1 MTTIYLAVQDHAAA
15 RILFGASLLKQAL
28 EEAGYRVEEAGP
40 WELTN
45 YRELAGSKIFVGN
58 RYEAEI
64 LRGLEEQEVLC
75 YHTEAPR
82 EEGFYLATLPGG
94 LTVVAGGSDTGTLY
108 GCQELA
114 AIIREERALPDR
126 LAFGD
131 APSFVLRGPA
141 LGLQKTKVEPPRRT
155 YEYPVTPARF
165 PWFYDKAL
173 WLDFL
178 DMLLEQRCNVVYI
191 WTGHPFSSFVKLD
204 DYPEALE
211 VTEDEFKLNVE
222 TFHWLAEEGNKR
234 GIWIVLKFYNIHIP
248 LPFAEKHGLELHQPK
263 PLPLTSDYYKKSISA
278 FVRKF
283 PNVGLMVCLGEA
295 LQGQLYGAE
304 WLTETILEAVNEG
317 LKDMQLKE
325 KPPIIVRAHAINA
338 ESVMAAALPLY
349 PNLYTEA
356 KFNGE
361 SLTTFTPRGRWQ
373 NIHNHLSSLDTIHM
387 INVHILAN
395 LEPFR
400 WGSPSFI
407 QKSMQAAKYRLGA
420 NGLHLYPLFYW
431 DWPYSPDQA
440 SPRLRQFERDW
451 IWFASWFRYAW
462 NPDRDPKQ
470 ERRYWIDLLARRYGS
485 REAGEAILAAYEES
499 GECAP
504 KLLRRF
510 GITEGNRQTMV
521 LGMTLS
527 QLTNPER
534 YMPWKEL
541 WECQAP
547 QGERL
552 ETFVVRE
559 LRGEPHIGETPL
571 DIIADVERNA
581 EQALR
586 AVRHAG
592 SHVSRNKKEFQRL
605 ETDVAAIRLMTYSY
619 TYKVRAAIDI
629 LTYKHT
635 VGSRY
640 LDRTDLLES
649 ARVHAEVS
657 LNNYRE
663 LTALTDSTYLY
674 ANSMQTPQRKVP
686 FPNGET
692 YGHWRDCL
700 PLYEQ
705 EYDNLSR
712 QVQQLKEG
720 RLPAALN
727 KAARTIEPYKP
738 APFVLHSAN
747 AETYKIDKQQYIFND
762 GDVFIQ
768 SYAEELQG
776 LTGVRFSQREAS
788 KQGVQ
793 LEIELPEKS
802 QILVGYFNSP
812 DSQWLKAPNLEEN
825 THADDQG
832 GLVPILSN
840 GMKVYFYPSLNIH
853 AYTYE
858 AGRHTLVFGKGAY
871 LLVGVISAEQ
881 KPVPR
886 DVTHDGENAD
896 TMDWLYSGDDHES
909 KRRAQP
915 AGGVQK

>member
-1 MTTIYLAVQDHAAA
+1 MRTIYLSVQDHAAP
-15 RILFGASLLKQAL
+15 RILFGAALLTKAL
-28 EEAGYRVEEAGP
+28 EDQGYHVETSEP
-40 WELTN
+40 WMTTH
-45 YRELAGSKIFVGN
+45 YREQVGTKIYIGN
-58 RYEAEI
+58 RKESDLI
-64 LRGLEEQEVLC
+64 RSLEEQEILC
-75 YHTEAPR
+75 YHTQAPE
-82 EEGFYLATLPGG
+82 EEGFYLATLPGQ
-94 LTVVAGGSDTGTLY
+94 LTVISGGSDTGTLY

-114 AIIREERALPDR
+114 AILREEKGLPDR

-178 DMLLEQRCNVVYI
+178 DMLLAQRCNVVYI

-211 VTEDEFKLNVE
+211 VTEDEFQLNVE

-248 LPFAEKHGLELHQPK
+248 LPFAQKHGLELHQPK
-263 PLPLTSDYYKKSISA
+263 PTPLISDYYKKSISA
-278 FVRKF
+278 FVRTF

-304 WLTETILEAVNEG
+304 WLTETILEGVNEG
-317 LKDMQLKE
+317 LKDLQLKE
-325 KPPIIVRAHAINA
+325 KPPIIVRSHAINA
-338 ESVMAAALPLY
+338 ENVMAAALPHY

-373 NIHNHLSSLDTIHM
+373 NIHNHLSSLETIHM

-440 SPRLRQFERDW
+440 APRLRQFDRDW

-470 ERRYWIDLLARRYGS
+470 ERRYWIDLLAERFGS
-485 REAGEAILAAYEES
+485 REAGELILTAYEES

-504 KLLRRF
+504 KILRRF
-510 GITEGNRQTMV
+510 GITEGNRQTMS

-527 QLTNPER
+527 QLTNPDR

-552 ETFVVRE
+552 EEYVVKE
-559 LRGEPHIGETPL
+559 IGGKPHSGETPE
-571 DIIADVERNA
+571 DIILEVERDT
-581 EQALR
+581 EK
-586 AVRHAG
+586 AVYAIRKAG
-592 SHVSRNKKEFQRL
+592 GSVSRNKEEFDRIVN
-605 ETDVAAIRLMTYSY
+605 DVEAIRLMTYSY
-619 TYKVRAAIDI
+619 TYKVRAAINI

-635 VGSRY
+635 VGGRY
-640 LDRTDLLES
+640 FERTDLLES
-649 ARVHAEVS
+649 AQTHVEES
-657 LNNYRE
+657 LRNYRE
-663 LTALTDSTYLY
+663 LTALTNQTYLY

-705 EYDNLSR
+705 EFENLTK
-712 QVQQLKEG
+712 QVQRLKEG
-720 RLPAALN
+720 RLPTAL
-727 KAARTIEPYKP
+727 KDTGGKIEPYQ
-738 APFVLHSAN
+738 AVPFVLHSKN
-747 AETYKIDKQQYIFND
+747 AETYTIEKQQYIFND

-768 SYAEELQG
+768 NCAEELTG
-776 LTGVRFSQREAS
+776 LTGIRFSQREAS
-788 KQGVQ
+788 KEGVN
-793 LEIELPEKS
+793 LDIELSEKS
-802 QILVGYFNSP
+802 MILVGYFNSP

-825 THADDQG
+825 THADDRG
-832 GLVPILSN
+832 GLVPVLTN

-853 AYTYE
+853 AYSYE

-871 LLVGVISAEQ
+871 LLVGIISGEQ
-881 KPVPR
+881 RLMTR
-886 DVTHDGENAD
+886 DVSHEGVSAD
-896 TMDWLYSGDDHES
+896 TMDWLYSAEEDT
-909 KRRAQP
+909 QP
-915 AGGVQK
+915 ERIVQPTRGV